1 MKMRDKLKTD
11 PVRAWKRQQKIRKA
25 LDGRST
31 TEKIFDRTLATLAA
45 VVATTAVLYLVSEFT
60 GWSPDAQTWSV
71 RGQR

>member
-1 MKMRDKLKTD
+1 MKMQDILRED

-25 LDGRST
+25 FDGRST

-45 VVATTAVLYLVSEFT
+45 VVAAAAVLYLISEFT

-71 RGQR
+71 RGL